1 MGVQPPSLLSNAL
14 KRYRLTSTVA
24 ISLAVHLLAWGIVVW
39 TGALSP
45 AIILAK
51 KPEAKHQLTLDFIK
65 QRPRPETTKIDKP
78 KPLPPS
84 PPKPPKKKKLPNIFV
99 QVDPKQA
106 SAKKP
111 EDTDKYSDKN
121 SLAANPKPGN
131 KPKPKIDGSQR
142 EIPRTHDIPSAI
154 KITLMPESTPPPIV
168 AKKPLERLKPK
179 PTPPIQTSAIP
190 SGNQNETKNISA
202 NVIKTPIRISKPRPK
217 RNTSKQNPTRSVDK
231 KPPANTKKKPAPR
244 PPTDTASKPAEY
256 VTPKP
261 GPTPPATNAVKP
273 QDRKSAKPLT
283 LTAKPSPENSTKPN
297 ELSPLERAKLRL
309 AKAQG
314 SESQLLPGKA
324 TKQDGGAPRKGA
336 PAFNVVLTGYGDY
349 DNKLITAIYNSW
361 VRKNHESRMHQPYR
375 VVVEFELLSS
385 GHVQNMRVK
394 KITDPLTLTIPEL
407 ICKGSIDEPAPFGQ
421 WDEKMK
427 RALGTRRPC
436 RITFSFNIRD

>member
-14 KRYRLTSTVA
+14 RRYRLTSTVA

-39 TGALSP
+39 TGALNP

-65 QRPRPETTKIDKP
+65 PRPRPETTKIDKP

-106 SAKKP
+106 SAKRP
-111 EDTDKYSDKN
+111 EDPDKYSDKN

-142 EIPRTHDIPSAI
+142 EIPRTHDITSAI
-154 KITLMPESTPPPIV
+154 KNTLMPESTPPPIA

-179 PTPPIQTSAIP
+179 PTPPIQTPAIP
-190 SGNQNETKNISA
+190 SNTPNETKNISA
-202 NVIKTPIRISKPRPK
+202 NELKTPIPVSEPRPK
-217 RNTSKQNPTRSVDK
+217 RNTSKQNPTRTVEK
-231 KPPANTKKKPAPR
+231 NPPANTKKKPAP
-244 PPTDTASKPAEY
+244 PPATDTASKPAEY

-261 GPTPPATNAVKP
+261 GPTPPVTNAVKP
-273 QDRKSAKPLT
+273 QDRKS
-283 LTAKPSPENSTKPN
+283 AKPSPENSTKPN

-361 VRKNHESRMHQPYR
+361 VRKNHEARMHQPYR

-427 RALGTRRPC
+427 HALGTQRPC